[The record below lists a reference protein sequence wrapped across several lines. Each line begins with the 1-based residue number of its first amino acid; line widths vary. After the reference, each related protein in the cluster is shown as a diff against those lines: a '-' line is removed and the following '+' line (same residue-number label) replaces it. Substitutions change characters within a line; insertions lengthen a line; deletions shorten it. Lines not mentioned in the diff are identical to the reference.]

1 MEDDFDPVIWEFME
15 AVEDL
20 TEDELNEL
28 VERIENERN
37 KNGND

>member
-1 MEDDFDPVIWEFME
+1 MEDDFDPVILEFME

-20 TEDELNEL
+20 TEDEFNEL

-37 KNGND
+37 KNGKD